1 MFGGKPDLTLGG
13 ANKTGGGTADAGF
26 SANAMRSGG
35 LPSNKS
41 IERGSVA
48 SGGRSGGVG
57 FKLGRQTPDAGSALA
72 GDATMKSYH
81 APTLAMLN
89 PELYKEMQKQEK
101 QMKDPIFVSVRNLKE
116 RYGYHEMR
124 VQRIQ
129 RRTEELTRELEAKN
143 EEMLRRKKAQQLK
156 QEA

>member
-1 MFGGKPDLTLGG
+1 MFGKTEFGSAAGG
-13 ANKTGGGTADAGF
+13 ARGAHGTADLGF

-35 LPSNKS
+35 LASNKS
-41 IERGSVA
+41 IEKGSVA

-57 FKLGRQTPDAGSALA
+57 FQLGRKTPEAAGGLV

-124 VQRIQ
+124 VQRI
-129 RRTEELTRELEAKN
+129 
-143 EEMLRRKKAQQLK
+143 
-156 QEA
+156 